1 VTAFLSVLAILAF
14 AVWLT
19 RELVPLFRDK
29 WVRESE
35 SRNRQIDTDTRY
47 AAVAERDIA
56 LREKQSEKP
65 NAREALPPDLE
76 ARINSW
82 DDEWAREDERKVLDQ
97 LYAELGNWDA
107 VRRKYRPP
115 LADASSDLRMA
126 Q

>member
-1 VTAFLSVLAILAF
+1 VTALLSVLAILAF

-19 RELVPLFRDK
+19 RELVPLFRAK

-35 SRNRQIDTDTRY
+35 ARNRQIDVDARY
-47 AAVAERDIA
+47 ASVAERDIT
-56 LREKQSEKP
+56 LREKQAEKP

-76 ARINSW
+76 ASLNSW

-97 LYAELGNWDA
+97 LYAELGSWDA

-115 LADASSDLRMA
+115 LADASTDLRIA